1 MREGDVALTELESR
15 QKPRIDPVRRAEIG
29 REKRNRTRTAI
40 LNAAFDLIGNDHGT
54 SIPIETICAG
64 AGVSRATFYTYFKGV
79 SELIEALGYE
89 LSHEFNTAV
98 SKVLSEMTTASERVS
113 AATRYYLQKAVDDPK
128 WGWAM
133 VHISAGGPIFGADT
147 YARANSDVEYGI
159 MKGEFLLPGPNSGRD
174 LILGTGLAA
183 MITQLRDSP
192 SPTFPASIA
201 RHCLLGLGV
210 SRARSDEIVARPLPP
225 LPVPRTDETS
235 ETT

>member
-1 MREGDVALTELESR
+1 MTEMQSR

-29 REKRNRTRTAI
+29 REKRNRTKTAI
-40 LNAAFDLIGNDHGT
+40 LNAAFDLIGDDRGT
-54 SIPIETICAG
+54 TIPIEVICAG

-79 SELIEALGYE
+79 SELIEALSYE
-89 LSHEFNTAV
+89 LSHEFNSAV
-98 SKVLSEMTTASERVS
+98 SKVLSEMTTAAERVS

-147 YARANSDVEYGI
+147 YARANADVEYGI

-192 SPTFPASIA
+192 STTFPTSIA
-201 RHCLLGLGV
+201 LHCLLGLGV
-210 SRARSDEIVARPLPP
+210 SRARADEIVARPLP
-225 LPVPRTDETS
+225 LLRLRNSENTN